1 MALIRDKVMTSAEQ
15 LAERVDFWKSTGK
28 KIVFTNGCFDLIHV
42 GHVLYL
48 ESAAMLGDVLI
59 VGLNSDISVRRLK
72 GSGRP
77 INDQMN
83 RSCVLAALSS
93 VDAVIVFEED
103 DPLRLI
109 TEICPDILV
118 KGGDWKPEQIVGSD
132 FVVKNGGEVKSLQFV
147 EGYSTT
153 SIEKK
158 IKGV

>member
-28 KIVFTNGCFDLIHV
+28 KIVFTNGCFDLIHI

-147 EGYSTT
+147 DGYSTT